1 MIEVKSAP
9 PDSILLRARRHG
21 ICAEFSRNLQER
33 CGWKEGEKLLIGLS
47 GGADST
53 ALLLLAAVLARR
65 DKKTF
70 EINAVYVHHHLRSEA
85 DREVTHC
92 ASLCA
97 QLGIAFSAVDVH
109 PTHGKSG
116 LAADARRLRHAAL
129 AASAVRSDSN
139 WILLAHHS
147 DDVLETL
154 LMRIGRGAGNRGLTT
169 IPWVRRSAPKSSIQ
183 VARPLL
189 SFSRSQI
196 EEFCRHCEVSWCH
209 DASNSNIKS
218 ARGLLRD
225 QIVPTLRER
234 WPGIAQHALHASEAA
249 RSGEWAL
256 KQIAIMDGW
265 THSEIP
271 RKLLKSRGPELSAA
285 LLASALRQR
294 SILIS
299 LRMIRQVVD
308 AACDRTLR
316 PRMFHE
322 NGVTLSLTARML
334 RISQA
339 TV

>member
-1 MIEVKSAP
+1 MEVKTAP
-9 PDSILLRARRHG
+9 PDSIILRARRHG
-21 ICAEFSRNLQER
+21 LCAEFEKNLKER
-33 CGWKEGEKLLIGLS
+33 CAWKAGEKLLIGLS
-47 GGADST
+47 GGVDST
-53 ALLLLAAVLARR
+53 ALLLFAAVLAQR

-70 EINAVYVHHHLRSEA
+70 AINAVYVHHHLRAAA

-92 ASLCA
+92 ANLCQ

-109 PTHGKSG
+109 PTRGRTG

-129 AASAVRSDSN
+129 ADCAVKTNSK

-169 IPWVRRSAPKSSIQ
+169 IPWVRRSAPKNSIQ

-189 SFSRSQI
+189 SITRAQI
-196 EEFCRHCEVSWCH
+196 EEFCRHCEVAWCD

-225 QIVPTLRER
+225 QIVPTLRAR
-234 WPGIAQHALHASEAA
+234 WPGIAQHALRASEAA

-256 KQIAIMDGW
+256 KQIALLEGW
-265 THSEIP
+265 THSKIP

-294 SILIS
+294 SISIS
-299 LRMIRQVVD
+299 LRMIRQVVE
-308 AACDRTLR
+308 AACDRTVR
-316 PRMFHE
+316 PRIFQE
-322 NGVTLSLTARML
+322 EGVTISLNARML
-334 RISQA
+334 SIS
-339 TV
+339 TCE

>member
-1 MIEVKSAP
+1 MKSAP

-21 ICAEFSRNLQER
+21 LCAEFEKNLKER
-33 CGWKEGEKLLIGLS
+33 CGWKAGEKLLIGLS

-53 ALLLLAAVLARR
+53 ALLLLAAVLAQR

-70 EINAVYVHHHLRSEA
+70 GINAVYVHHHLRAAA
-85 DREVTHC
+85 DHEVTHC
-92 ASLCA
+92 AQLCA
-97 QLGIAFSAVDVH
+97 QLGIGFCAVDVH
-109 PTHGKSG
+109 PTRGRSG

-129 AASAVRSDSN
+129 ADCAVKSDSG

-169 IPWVRRSAPKSSIQ
+169 IPWVRRSAPKSSIR
-183 VARPLL
+183 VARPFL
-189 SFSRSQI
+189 SITRAQI
-196 EEFCRHCEVSWCH
+196 EEFCRHCEVAWCD
-209 DASNSNIKS
+209 DASNSNINS

-256 KQIAIMDGW
+256 KQIALLEGW
-265 THSEIP
+265 TNSKIP

-294 SILIS
+294 SISIS
-299 LRMIRQVVD
+299 LRMIRQVVA
-308 AACDRTLR
+308 AACDRTVR
-316 PRMFHE
+316 PRIFHE
-322 NGVTLSLTARML
+322 EGVTISLNARVLS
-334 RISQA
+334 ISIGE
-339 TV
+339 